1 MSAKVRG
8 YPNPVRPPRGVV
20 APLPLARRPSRGRHL
35 GVWHRVRIIVGV
47 RVRIDGKADG
57 AAHEDADVSAR
68 RPSGGQEKEQGEEGR
83 HHPRTSPAI
92 PSGTHARP
100 QHTTCVEVTE
110 AGCGGRESN
119 PASSGEGQASTRT
132 TVRKERQQASIVP
145 AGHHLQVVG
154 VEGARPGRRC
164 DLRLG
169 RRVAQRDGALGDAV
183 LRPRGRNRC
192 ETTVKPTTRM
202 ARMSRTARPTNLRTR
217 GSVTPYQSGLLVVA
231 NAGLCGHAVR
241 AGRRR
246 VSSVRGHGRDTRP
259 WAGRPGRPIVGA
271 PSRRAESPPW

>member
-1 MSAKVRG
+1 MIVRSASVPAAIRRLSDAWAVSMSAKVRG

-20 APLPLARRPSRGRHL
+20 APLPLAGRPSRGRHL
-35 GVWHRVRIIVGV
+35 GVWHRVRIIGV

-68 RPSGGQEKEQGEEGR
+68 RPGGGQKKEQDEEGRR

-110 AGCGGRESN
+110 AGSGGRESN
-119 PASSGEGQASTRT
+119 AAGSGEGQPSTRT
-132 TVRKERQQASIVP
+132 TFRKGRQQASIVP

-164 DLRLG
+164 DLRRSGGGSREESMGSARG
-169 RRVAQRDGALGDAV
+169 RRILCAGV
-183 LRPRGRNRC
+183 
-192 ETTVKPTTRM
+192 
-202 ARMSRTARPTNLRTR
+202 
-217 GSVTPYQSGLLVVA
+217 SG
-231 NAGLCGHAVR
+231 
-241 AGRRR
+241 
-246 VSSVRGHGRDTRP
+246 
-259 WAGRPGRPIVGA
+259 WAGVWLSATGRWA
-271 PSRRAESPPW
+271 TES